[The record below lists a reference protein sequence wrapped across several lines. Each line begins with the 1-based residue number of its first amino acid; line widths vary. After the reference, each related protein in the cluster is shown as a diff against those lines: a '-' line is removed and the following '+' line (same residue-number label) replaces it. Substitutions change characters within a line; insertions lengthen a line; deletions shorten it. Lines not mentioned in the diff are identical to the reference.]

1 MRASSLVS
9 VCFLVLLW
17 TACGPRAGCAEDNP
31 NVNDLL
37 LEAFSA
43 ERTGGDS
50 SRVAEKFEAVLK
62 KDPENYY
69 ALIKMGLLKMQDS
82 PRRGKAQSQWM
93 DAASYFLRAAL
104 AKPHSPEAHLYLAQL
119 YYRMGYVAEGDH
131 YAGMSRSLDGNVS
144 YDDVCLTGWRYE
156 DTGNYFAAVLTYA
169 RAGLANDSQFR
180 EDPFLVKR
188 LFASMVNSPPPYDWA
203 VPVLKV
209 MVGDK
214 NARKIVT
221 ALNTVVGKFL
231 SSNPRFAGLLQQQQF
246 IVNTLLSRIMILSL
260 ERSVKMMDNVPERH
274 ELPTVMYK
282 HFFCSPDEIPRQHYA
297 DSYEAFAN
305 SFPGTPQEHARV
317 LAELRGLR
325 DKALA
330 AVANIP
336 DEEKRADKLFS
347 WLKKNVLT
355 EYHAIEGGS
364 AKGVVQE
371 KNPKYQCLTGSILY
385 TLLAR
390 DANLDVKGYIVP
402 GHAYAVLDKGRRI
415 RVETTS
421 DGPEGFD
428 YNPEKTAAGSHEKER
443 TVYRT
448 PFEAYGVIPEPT
460 QLIAYQFRNSAY
472 IGLATLVLYK
482 YERLLGEV
490 LKTALD
496 LDEIPAADKIEMF
509 RRMGMADFRT
519 KRGYGG
525 VSIHSVMPQL
535 IFAMAV
541 RDKNFREEVT
551 KEIDAS
557 VEMMKQGRG
566 LSPFDRSFRT
576 TMDSLIGLAAKC
588 EYGVS
593 LTAMLERRNKRLVSE
608 AKEQKPENV
617 TAAAPT
623 GSGGTDTATGND
635 TTAQDKIARDER
647 QQWGTEKI
655 YWLKG
660 VRRLS
665 DGVRQYPCSEALKA
679 QLKKVHQLARNLARE
694 QDDWATVDAL
704 DASVRGLPL

>member
-17 TACGPRAGCAEDNP
+17 ATFGPRVTSAEENA
-31 NVNDLL
+31 NVDDLL
-37 LEAFSA
+37 LEAFTA
-43 ERTGGDS
+43 ERAGGDS
-50 SRVAEKFEAVLK
+50 SGVAEKFEAVLK

-69 ALIKMGLLKMQDS
+69 ALIKMGLLKMQDR
-82 PRRGKAQSQWM
+82 RRGSKNSTAWM

-104 AKPHSPEAHLYLAQL
+104 ARPHSPEAHLYLAQM
-119 YYRMGYVAEGDH
+119 YYRMGYVSEGDQ
-131 YAGMSRSLDGNVS
+131 YVGMSRSLDGNVS

-169 RAGLANDSQFR
+169 RAALSRDSQFR
-180 EDPFLVKR
+180 EDPFLIKR

-203 VPVLKV
+203 IPVLRV

-214 NARKIVT
+214 NTKRIVT
-221 ALNTVVGKFL
+221 VLNQVVSSFL
-231 SSNPRFAGLLQQQQF
+231 GRHPRLAGAHRQQF
-246 IVNTLLSRIMILSL
+246 IINALLSRIMIAAL
-260 ERSVKMMDNVPERH
+260 EQSVKMMDNVPERH

-282 HFFCSPDEIPRQHYA
+282 HFFCSPDEIPRQRYS
-297 DSYEAFAN
+297 DPYEAFAN
-305 SFPGTPQEHARV
+305 SFSGTPQEHARV
-317 LAELRGLR
+317 LADLRELRE
-325 DKALA
+325 KALA
-330 AVANIP
+330 AIAGIP
-336 DEEKRADKLFS
+336 DEEKRADKLFA

-355 EYHAIEGGS
+355 EYHAIEGAS
-364 AKGVVQE
+364 AKGLVQDT
-371 KNPKYQCLTGSILY
+371 NRKYQCLTGSILY

-390 DANLDVKGYIVP
+390 DANLDVKGFIVP

-428 YNPEKTAAGSHEKER
+428 YNPEKTAAASREKDK

-448 PFEAYGVIPEPT
+448 PFEAYGAIPEPA
-460 QLIAYQFRNSAY
+460 QLISYQFRNSAL
-472 IGLATLVLYK
+472 ISLETLILYK

-496 LDEIPAADKIEMF
+496 LDEVPPADKIDMF
-509 RRMGMADFRT
+509 RRTGTADFRT

-525 VSIHSVMPQL
+525 VSIHSLLPKL
-535 IFAMAV
+535 ILTMAV
-541 RDKNFREEVT
+541 RDAKFREDVT

-557 VEMMKQGRG
+557 VEMMKRGRG
-566 LSPFDRSFRT
+566 LSPFDRSFRN
-576 TMDSLIGLAAKC
+576 TMDGLIGLAAKC

-593 LTAMLERRNKRLVSE
+593 LTAMQERRNKRLVSQ
-608 AKEQKPENV
+608 AGNQKPENV
-617 TAAAPT
+617 TASSPSQAGASAP
-623 GSGGTDTATGND
+623 GAESE
-635 TTAQDKIARDER
+635 TTVQEKMARDER

-655 YWLKG
+655 YWLRG

-665 DGVRQYPCSEALKA
+665 DGVKQYPCSESLKGE
-679 QLKKVHQLARNLARE
+679 LKRVHQLARNLARE
-694 QDDWATVDAL
+694 QDDWATVEAL
-704 DASVRGLPL
+704 DSSVRGLSL